1 MAAAA
6 VICVGTATTTAA
18 ATPTATSSACDR
30 RAAYRQRC
38 DSRRFE
44 EEEHEG
50 KALQHQNNLSAMP
63 ALAVWRA
70 HVGGTVI
77 NKVRMYRT
85 QRLQVLRHSSGMNC
99 IVTLNFPCEMKT
111 LPVKWHRDCKSCP
124 EWQR

>member
-1 MAAAA
+1 
-6 VICVGTATTTAA
+6 
-18 ATPTATSSACDR
+18 
-30 RAAYRQRC
+30 
-38 DSRRFE
+38 
-44 EEEHEG
+44 
-50 KALQHQNNLSAMP
+50 MP

-70 HVGGTVI
+70 HVGESWGVPGTVI

-85 QRLQVLRHSSGMNC
+85 QRLQVLRHSSGMNF